1 MKVYDTGRDLIELGV
16 LPLEDMTS
24 ETAVVKAMWAMAN
37 SHDNVE
43 AAKMMERNIA
53 NEISLMS
60 PINRRLLYYGKD

>member
-1 MKVYDTGRDLIELGV
+1 
-16 LPLEDMTS
+16 
-24 ETAVVKAMWAMAN
+24 MWAIAN